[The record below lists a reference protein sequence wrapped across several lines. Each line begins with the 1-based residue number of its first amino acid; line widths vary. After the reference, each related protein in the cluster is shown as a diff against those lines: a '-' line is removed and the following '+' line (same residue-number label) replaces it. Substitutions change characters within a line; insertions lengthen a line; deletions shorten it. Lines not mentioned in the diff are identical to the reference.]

1 MKTGLDSLD
10 TGAPRITYSGNEGPK
25 PPMKMAGPDRYFKIL
40 EFKINELEGEL
51 GRDLTDEEY
60 EAVSE
65 EAYEEFNF
73 GARAPQGIESI
84 KMASYRPGKYDPED
98 IEMYEQYKYDME
110 EQKPGMPIMEID
122 EFLRLEKE
130 RARIGVANGG
140 IAMQGSKKPVVQGGV
155 DNYLGD
161 QPQVVVPRN
170 WQSGPDKPPTELAYI
185 TEAEKKLLLKEDIH
199 GSLKDGPNEGPAG
212 IMSLDSFGDISGGQ
226 SGADYDS
233 DPGGT
238 KSGAGT
244 YGGGGEDSKRPD
256 RTNPNLNT
264 RSTAF
269 TQTNNFTT
277 EVDDKLF
284 GPTTSTTSTDPM
296 DIKEQYRVGN
306 LADEG
311 DMFMS
316 KPNVTFDAPY
326 MSKKLEEKRQKNI
339 DDAEALEKAT
349 YKPVKTPFQFINTP
363 ANLIAGFGFEKNKA
377 FFAKRVAGKY
387 GYGYSEE
394 EMKRYMK
401 DRMAGRVNAVG
412 RPLTEFEKTLIYG
425 EGGPDPN
432 NLIAEQTTPP
442 GTVPPGTTPPGT
454 TPPGTTPSPFLPAT
468 NFNQY
473 DTDQAN
479 KAYMLSLGVD
489 PRMFAADGGRM
500 GYAGGGIA
508 DLRQGYFLGK
518 LVKKVTRGAKK
529 VLKSPFG
536 RAAIMAG
543 LGAFGLNKYGQGVN
557 FMDKLK
563 NLGRIAFLNKDA
575 TQFTKANI
583 NPFKIFG
590 GISALSALPLLFG
603 TGDEEGSMDGYR
615 GEGLDIRGIRGDVA
629 KRNLNPIDY
638 PFMPQEYYMA
648 NGGIAG
654 ARTSALNQLYGID
667 DDEDEV
673 KKLSQ
678 GGSAGLPPVT
688 MMSEGQNIQSFPDD
702 ESTGMVQATPQNQM
716 PMPMRPP
723 MIDPRIQQQ
732 MMMSRSMS
740 PMMNP
745 MMNPMMRG
753 MPMMG
758 GRMLA
763 QEGGIMM
770 ASVDEPFYRS
780 GDEDE
785 HSFRMFNKP
794 YKELNAEEL
803 EEFREEMMRL
813 MNKFSSAPD
822 PMDTRNDMMQNLAID
837 NFGKPLKDLTEEEI
851 IQIEEMM
858 DDMDQYSMAR
868 PRVMA
873 QEGGMMDMGGMEK
886 DYRNEGGFVAIGGQ
900 ERADDVPARLSKN
913 EFVFTADAVR
923 NAGGGDID
931 KGAEIMENMMENLEA
946 GGKVSQESQGLK
958 GARQMF
964 QTSQRL
970 EEVL

>member
-10 TGAPRITYSGNEGPK
+10 TGAPKITYSGNEGPK
-25 PPMKMAGPDRYFKIL
+25 APMQMAGPDRYFKIL

-60 EAVSE
+60 KAVSE
-65 EAYEEFNF
+65 EAYEEFSS
-73 GARAPQGIESI
+73 GARAPQGIESM

-122 EFLRLEKE
+122 EFLRLERE
-130 RARIGVANGG
+130 QGRIGVADGG
-140 IAMQGSKKPVVQGGV
+140 VMQLVKKNADGSRPGYRGRGSKETRDNRQSYSATQAAANVGKASTAANNRESNIGNYTGG
-155 DNYLGD
+155 N
-161 QPQVVVPRN
+161 
-170 WQSGPDKPPTELAYI
+170 
-185 TEAEKKLLLKEDIH
+185 
-199 GSLKDGPNEGPAG
+199 
-212 IMSLDSFGDISGGQ
+212 
-226 SGADYDS
+226 
-233 DPGGT
+233 
-238 KSGAGT
+238 
-244 YGGGGEDSKRPD
+244 RPD
-256 RTNPNLNT
+256 RTDPNVGN
-264 RSTAF
+264 RSDAF
-269 TQTNNFTT
+269 TPAKTAT
-277 EVDDKLF
+277 
-284 GPTTSTTSTDPM
+284 PM
-296 DIKEQYRVGN
+296 DVKEQYRVGN
-306 LADEG
+306 DITTDTVLPPPMTTLRDPKTNKFIPLTDET
-311 DMFMS
+311 
-316 KPNVTFDAPY
+316 KLLR
-326 MSKKLEEKRQKNI
+326 KKVEDQNKQKI
-339 DDAEALEKAT
+339 EDFVT
-349 YKPVKTPFQFINTP
+349 YKKPPPTTGLKTVDLALKFINNILPTEYGRDYYAKTVVGKP
-363 ANLIAGFGFEKNKA
+363 YYDEESDTYKTFGLDQASYDAYDKLRKENKINAAGRELSEFERTLIQGNYDGPNTGNLIAG
-377 FFAKRVAGKY
+377 
-387 GYGYSEE
+387 
-394 EMKRYMK
+394 
-401 DRMAGRVNAVG
+401 
-412 RPLTEFEKTLIYG
+412 
-425 EGGPDPN
+425 
-432 NLIAEQTTPP
+432 QTTPP

-454 TPPGTTPSPFLPAT
+454 TPPGTTTSPFLPAT

-543 LGAFGLNKYGQGVN
+543 LGAFGLNQYGQGVD

-563 NLGRIAFLNKDA
+563 NLGRIAFLNKGE
-575 TQFTKANI
+575 TEFTKANI

-603 TGDEEGSMDGYR
+603 TGDEKGSMDGYR
-615 GEGLDIRGIRGDVA
+615 GEGLNIRGIRGDVA

-654 ARTSALNQLYGID
+654 ARTSALNELYGI

-688 MMSEGQNIQSFPDD
+688 MMSEGQNIQSFGDD
-702 ESTGMVQATPQNQM
+702 ESTGMPQATPTMPNQ
-716 PMPMRPP
+716 MPMRPP
-723 MIDPRIQQQ
+723 MMDPRMQQQ

-745 MMNPMMRG
+745 MMRG

-758 GRMLA
+758 GRMMA

-770 ASVDEPFYRS
+770 AGGIEMDANNEIMERIIDDLMEANPNLSME
-780 GDEDE
+780 EAME
-785 HSFRMFNKP
+785 EAKKIFN
-794 YKELNAEEL
+794 
-803 EEFREEMMRL
+803 
-813 MNKFSSAPD
+813 
-822 PMDTRNDMMQNLAID
+822 Q
-837 NFGKPLKDLTEEEI
+837 
-851 IQIEEMM
+851 
-858 DDMDQYSMAR
+858 MASRQMPR
-868 PRVMA
+868 PNRVMA

-946 GGKVSQESQGLK
+946 GGKVSEASQGLK

-964 QTSQRL
+964 ATSQRL

>member
-10 TGAPRITYSGNEGPK
+10 TGAPKITYSGNEGPK
-25 PPMKMAGPDRYFKIL
+25 APMQMAGPDRYFKIL

-60 EAVSE
+60 KAVSE
-65 EAYEEFNF
+65 EAYEEFNS
-73 GARAPQGIESI
+73 GARAPQGIESM

-122 EFLRLEKE
+122 EFLRLERE
-130 RARIGVANGG
+130 QGRIGVAD
-140 IAMQGSKKPVVQGGV
+140 GGV
-155 DNYLGD
+155 MQLVKKNADGSRPGYKGD
-161 QPQVVVPRN
+161 
-170 WQSGPDKPPTELAYI
+170 
-185 TEAEKKLLLKEDIH
+185 
-199 GSLKDGPNEGPAG
+199 
-212 IMSLDSFGDISGGQ
+212 
-226 SGADYDS
+226 DYDY
-233 DPGGT
+233 
-238 KSGAGT
+238 SGVYSSPSSTNNRESNIGN
-244 YGGGGEDSKRPD
+244 YSGDNRPD
-256 RTNPNLNT
+256 RTDPNVGKK
-264 RSTAF
+264 STAF
-269 TQTNNFTT
+269 TQTNTT
-277 EVDDKLF
+277 
-284 GPTTSTTSTDPM
+284 PM
-296 DIKEQYRVGN
+296 DVKEQYRVGN
-306 LADEG
+306 SITTDTVLPPPMTTLRDPKTNKFIPLTDET
-311 DMFMS
+311 
-316 KPNVTFDAPY
+316 KLLR
-326 MSKKLEEKRQKNI
+326 KKVEDQNKQKI
-339 DDAEALEKAT
+339 EDFVT
-349 YKPVKTPFQFINTP
+349 YKKPPPTTGLKTIDLGLNFINKILPTEYTRQYYVDTVVGKTYYDEESDTYKTFGLDEASYDAYDKLRKENKINAAGRELSEFERTSIQGNYDGP
-363 ANLIAGFGFEKNKA
+363 NTSNLIAG
-377 FFAKRVAGKY
+377 
-387 GYGYSEE
+387 
-394 EMKRYMK
+394 
-401 DRMAGRVNAVG
+401 
-412 RPLTEFEKTLIYG
+412 
-425 EGGPDPN
+425 
-432 NLIAEQTTPP
+432 QTTPP

-543 LGAFGLNKYGQGVN
+543 LGAFGLNQYGQGVD

-563 NLGRIAFLNKDA
+563 NLGRMAFLNKDA
-575 TQFTKANI
+575 KEFTKANI

-603 TGDEEGSMDGYR
+603 TGNEEGSMDGYR

-638 PFMPQEYYMA
+638 PFMPREYYMA

-654 ARTSALNQLYGID
+654 ARTSALNELYGI

-702 ESTGMVQATPQNQM
+702 ESTGMAQATPQNQM

-723 MIDPRIQQQ
+723 MMDPRIQQQ

-740 PMMNP
+740 PMMN
-745 MMNPMMRG
+745 RG
-753 MPMMG
+753 MMG
-758 GRMLA
+758 
-763 QEGGIMM
+763 
-770 ASVDEPFYRS
+770 
-780 GDEDE
+780 
-785 HSFRMFNKP
+785 
-794 YKELNAEEL
+794 
-803 EEFREEMMRL
+803 
-813 MNKFSSAPD
+813 
-822 PMDTRNDMMQNLAID
+822 MQ
-837 NFGKPLKDLTEEEI
+837 
-851 IQIEEMM
+851 Q
-858 DDMDQYSMAR
+858 
-868 PRVMA
+868 PRIMA

-946 GGKVSQESQGLK
+946 GGKVSEASQGLK

-964 QTSQRL
+964 ATSQRL